1 VDLQEILQDDKLLRR
16 IETTNLVLTVLVP
29 LGTAVFFSLPLAG
42 GVLLGAVVMT
52 ISFETMK
59 WQLRKA
65 FRIPGAAP
73 GKGALFGK
81 HYARFLVTVFVVF
94 TVIYYQWV
102 HPIAFLIGLSL
113 VMVSIIGVGIQQF
126 VVMFRRGDR

>member
-1 VDLQEILQDDKLLRR
+1 MREILQDDRLLHR
-16 IETTNLVLTVLVP
+16 IETTNLVLMVVVP
-29 LGTAVFFSLPLAG
+29 LGVAVFFSWQMAA
-42 GVLLGAVVMT
+42 GVLLGAVIMAVN
-52 ISFETMK
+52 FQVLK

-65 FRIPGAAP
+65 FGTPGRVP

-81 HYARFLVTVFVVF
+81 YYLRFLATVFVVF

-102 HPIAFLIGLSL
+102 HPIAFLLGLSL

-126 VVMFRRGDR
+126 VVMLRRGDR

>member
-1 VDLQEILQDDKLLRR
+1 MQEILQDDKLLRR
-16 IETTNLVLTVLVP
+16 IEITNLVLTVLVP
-29 LGTAVFFSLPLAG
+29 LGTAVFFSWPLAA

-52 ISFETMK
+52 ASFTTMK
-59 WQLRKA
+59 WQLHKA
-65 FRIPGAAP
+65 LRVPGATP
-73 GKGALFGK
+73 SKGALFGK
-81 HYARFLVTVFVVF
+81 YYVRFLVTVFVVF
-94 TVIYYQWV
+94 TVIWYQWV

>member
-1 VDLQEILQDDKLLRR
+1 LQEILQDDKLLRR
-16 IETTNLVLTVLVP
+16 IEITNLVLTVLVP
-29 LGTAVFFSLPLAG
+29 LGTAVFFSWPLAG

-52 ISFETMK
+52 TSFETMK

-65 FRIPGAAP
+65 LGVPGAVP
-73 GKGALFGK
+73 NKGALFGK
-81 HYARFLVTVFVVF
+81 YYVRFLGTVFVVF
-94 TVIYYQWV
+94 TVIWYEWV

-126 VVMFRRGDR
+126 VAMFRRGDR